1 MHKAIILDIEGTIR
15 PISFVHDV
23 LFPYSTER
31 LLDYLRRNP
40 LSNDLVEE
48 ILIENKKDF
57 SNGYFAEIKNPQN
70 IREIPAYLYHLFQ
83 VDCKFGPLKWLH
95 GKIWKEG
102 FELANLKAE
111 LFDDVPLLLRFCK
124 ENTILAYIYNIG
136 NCS

>member
-48 ILIENKKDF
+48 ILIENKK
-57 SNGYFAEIKNPQN
+57 
-70 IREIPAYLYHLFQ
+70 
-83 VDCKFGPLKWLH
+83 
-95 GKIWKEG
+95 
-102 FELANLKAE
+102 
-111 LFDDVPLLLRFCK
+111 RFF
-124 ENTILAYIYNIG
+124 
-136 NCS
+136 

>member
-1 MHKAIILDIEGTIR
+1 MRI
-15 PISFVHDV
+15 
-23 LFPYSTER
+23 
-31 LLDYLRRNP
+31 
-40 LSNDLVEE
+40 
-48 ILIENKKDF
+48 KKDF